1 MAFHAFGGT
10 VARAGF
16 AILAC
21 IWVYTGV
28 RAWLAVR
35 AREIASHR
43 RWMIRSFALTLAAV
57 ALRVYLPSAL
67 AAGIEFET
75 AYPIIA
81 WLCWV
86 PNLLVAEFL
95 IGRSLA
101 SPRERVTDGGS
112 RG

>member
-1 MAFHAFGGT
+1 
-10 VARAGF
+10 
-16 AILAC
+16 
-21 IWVYTGV
+21 
-28 RAWLAVR
+28 
-35 AREIASHR
+35 
-43 RWMIRSFALTLAAV
+43 MIRSFALTLAAV

-86 PNLLVAEFL
+86 PNLLVVEFL